1 MPLKTIDLKDEKVVI
16 LDQTLLPNEVRYIE
30 CETIECIAHA
40 IKRLSIRGAPA
51 IGVAAAFAL
60 ALTALKNVNKSREA
74 IIKELEKAYDI
85 IHSTRPTAVNLFW
98 ALDRVMKVARS
109 SEKPCEAVVKEALRI
124 YHEDIAM
131 NKKLG
136 YYGAELIEDG
146 DVILTHCNAGA
157 LATAGYG
164 TALGVIRA
172 AWEQGKRIKVIA
184 RETRPLLQGARLTAW
199 ELVEEGIP
207 VTVICDSSAG
217 LVMRKHGVTKV
228 IVGADRIAS
237 NGDTANKIGTYSL
250 AILAREHRIP
260 FYVAAP
266 TSTIDL
272 NIKSGEEIPIE
283 YRDEKEIIYFNNKR
297 IVAEGAEVLN
307 PAFDVTPA
315 KYISAIITEKGLIA
329 PPYEENIK
337 KVVK

>member
-1 MPLKTIDLKDEKVVI
+1 MPLKTIDLKDEKVMI

-30 CETIECIAHA
+30 CETVECIAHA

-60 ALTALKNVNKSREA
+60 ALAALKNVDKSRED
-74 IIKELEKAYDI
+74 IIKELEKAYDV

-109 SEKPCEAVVKEALRI
+109 SEKPCEAAVKEALRI

-250 AILAREHRIP
+250 AILAKEHRIP

-297 IVAEGAEVLN
+297 IVAEGAEILN

-315 KYISAIITEKGLIA
+315 KYISAIITEKGLIT

>member
-30 CETIECIAHA
+30 CETVECIAHA

-60 ALTALKNVNKSREA
+60 ALAALKNVDKSRED

-85 IHSTRPTAVNLFW
+85 IRSTRPTAVNLFW

-109 SEKPCEAVVKEALRI
+109 SEKPCEAAVKEALRI

-237 NGDTANKIGTYSL
+237 NGDTANKIGTYPL

-297 IVAEGAEVLN
+297 IVAEGAEILN

-315 KYISAIITEKGLIA
+315 KYISAIITERGLIT

>member
-109 SEKPCEAVVKEALRI
+109 SEKPCEVVVKEALRI

>member
-16 LDQTLLPNEVRYIE
+16 LDQTLLPTEVRYTE
-30 CETIECIAHA
+30 CETVECVAEA

-60 ALTALKNVNKSREA
+60 ALTALKNVDKSREA
-74 IIKELEKAYDI
+74 IIKELEKAYNI
-85 IHSTRPTAVNLFW
+85 IRSTRPTAVNLFW

-136 YYGAELIEDG
+136 YYGAELIGDG

-172 AWEQGKRIKVIA
+172 AWEQGKKIKVFA

-250 AILAREHRIP
+250 AILAKEHRIP

-266 TSTIDL
+266 ISTIDL

-283 YRDEKEIIYFNNKR
+283 YRDEKEIVYFNNKR

-315 KYISAIITEKGLIA
+315 KYISAIITEKGLIT